1 MPQAP
6 YIRRALE
13 QNLPDPVLSE
23 FAFPLRA
30 TFYPLGFPLILETNS
45 ADVIQAMSEGWGPF
59 PQEFETAPMRFCL
72 GVAADEKAALPAAV
86 TFRSREHMMSI
97 FADADNFV
105 VCDFNQ
111 NFAFGW
117 VTQSVAANY
126 PFLRY
131 HFLSAAVL
139 SMVQQLALAPLHS
152 ALIVRNGCGVALFG
166 ESFAGKSTLAYACAR
181 AGWTFVCDD
190 SAFLVRDQAG
200 RYAIGDPYTIR
211 LRADAGRL
219 FSELAGR
226 LEVVRPNGKL
236 GIEVFT
242 RELPIATASGCL
254 IEHLVLLNRNEPGP
268 AQLRR
273 YPKDE
278 ALVWFERVVTYGTS
292 EVRASQRRCY
302 QRLWSTE
309 VWELC
314 YQDFGDAIDR
324 LGQLVGSGS

>member
-1 MPQAP
+1 MPQASHS
-6 YIRRALE
+6 RRALE

-30 TFYPLGFPLILETNS
+30 TFYPLGFPLIVETNS
-45 ADVIQAMSEGWGPF
+45 ADVIQAMSEGWGHF
-59 PQEFETAPMRFCL
+59 PQEFETGPMRFCL
-72 GVAADEKAALPAAV
+72 GVAADDKPALPAAV
-86 TFRSREHMMSI
+86 TFRSREHLMSI

-105 VCDFNQ
+105 VCDFNRD
-111 NFAFGW
+111 FAFGW
-117 VTQSVAANY
+117 VTQPVAANY

-139 SMVQQLALAPLHS
+139 SMLEQLALAPLHS
-152 ALIVRNGCGVALFG
+152 ALIVRNGCGVALLG

-190 SAFLVRDQAG
+190 SAFLVRNHAG
-200 RYAIGDPYTIR
+200 RYAIGDPFTIR
-211 LRADAGRL
+211 LRADAGQL
-219 FSELAGR
+219 FSELAGG

-242 RELPIATASGCL
+242 PGLPIATASGCS

-278 ALVWFERVVTYGTS
+278 ALVWLEGVVNYGTR
-292 EVRASQRRCY
+292 EVRAAQRRCY
-302 QRLWSTE
+302 QRLRSAE

-324 LGQLVGSGS
+324 LGQLVGCGS